1 MYSHLHFEGINSKD
15 DRSYMVSS
23 YVFFKHFFSLALGRQ
38 DNDSKREDVK
48 TK

>member
-1 MYSHLHFEGINSKD
+1 
-15 DRSYMVSS
+15 MVSS
-23 YVFFKHFFSLALGRQ
+23 YVFFFFKHFFSLALGRQ